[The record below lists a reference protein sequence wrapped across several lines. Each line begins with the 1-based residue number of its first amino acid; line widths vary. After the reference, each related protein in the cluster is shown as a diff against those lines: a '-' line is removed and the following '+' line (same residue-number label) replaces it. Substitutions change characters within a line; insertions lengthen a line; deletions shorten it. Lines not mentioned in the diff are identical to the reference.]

1 MDSWKERRPELLVG
15 KKKEDVWNMDET
27 GVFWRALPDSG
38 FGLTKIDECQ
48 TASEV
53 LKSVNILIALR
64 WVAQAWSMV
73 TVRTISKCFRR
84 AGILDSEMD
93 IVSCN
98 MEEDD
103 PFLAVNEEADF
114 VSLMNDVVPISC
126 SSVEYVSG
134 EDDIPV
140 CNDLD
145 SLTWEEY
152 FVKHLVRKMVEKK
165 TMKIRKMIVCMYPY
179 RK

>member
-1 MDSWKERRPELLVG
+1 
-15 KKKEDVWNMDET
+15 
-27 GVFWRALPDSG
+27 
-38 FGLTKIDECQ
+38 
-48 TASEV
+48 
-53 LKSVNILIALR
+53 
-64 WVAQAWSMV
+64 MV

-98 MEEDD
+98 MEKDD
-103 PFLAVNEEADF
+103 PFLAVDEEADF

-145 SLTWEEY
+145 SLTWEED
-152 FVKHLVRKMVEKK
+152 FIKQLGQEDGGEENDEDKEDDSVQVPISKVKTYKEAILALEDVQTFLES
-165 TMKIRKMIVCMYPY
+165 
-179 RK
+179 